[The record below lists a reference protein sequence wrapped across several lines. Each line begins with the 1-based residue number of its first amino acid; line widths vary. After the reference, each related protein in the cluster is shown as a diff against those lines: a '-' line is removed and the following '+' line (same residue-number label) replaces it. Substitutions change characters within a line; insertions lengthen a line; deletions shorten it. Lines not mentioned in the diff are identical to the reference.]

1 MVAVCARDR
10 ETDAASAAMADVVM
24 TARRDGWRE
33 AHDASI
39 PGPHLN
45 PQPIGWH
52 GAGWAR
58 AFGVGSFGMKAW
70 QYTALICAC
79 LISGGAARE
88 TPLPI
93 AIFPFGFDDTSL
105 QGEIQGRRP
114 DEQARLAAIG
124 GELRDMVLKS
134 GCCTAVPVA
143 DPPAGNVGA
152 CGGCEV
158 DAARKAGARIAV
170 IGWVQKVSNLI
181 LNINVV
187 ARDVATGKVISAGSV
202 DIRGNTDES
211 WSRGLSYL
219 VRNRLHPSDWQ
230 VDR

>member
-1 MVAVCARDR
+1 
-10 ETDAASAAMADVVM
+10 M

-45 PQPIGWH
+45 LQPIGWL
-52 GAGWAR
+52 GVRWGR
-58 AFGVGSFGMKAW
+58 DFRVGSFGMKAW

-79 LISGGAARE
+79 LISGGAGGD
-88 TPLPI
+88 TPLPT

-105 QGEIQGRRP
+105 QGELQGRRS
-114 DEQARLAAIG
+114 DEHARLAAIG
-124 GELRDMVLKS
+124 GELRDMLLKS
-134 GCCTAVPVA
+134 GCCTAVAVTGL
-143 DPPAGNVGA
+143 PAVNVGA

-158 DAARKAGARIAV
+158 EAARKAGARIAV

-187 ARDVATGKVISAGSV
+187 ARDVVTGKVIGAGSV

-211 WSRGLSYL
+211 WARGLSYL

-230 VDR
+230 VGR